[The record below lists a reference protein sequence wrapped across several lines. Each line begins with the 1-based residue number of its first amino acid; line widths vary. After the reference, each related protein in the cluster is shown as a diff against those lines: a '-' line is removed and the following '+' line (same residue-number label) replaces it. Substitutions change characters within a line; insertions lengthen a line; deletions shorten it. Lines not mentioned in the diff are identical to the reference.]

1 MMWVHNMGNRK
12 REEVIDDIIDAVLL
26 ENPISQKDLWK
37 RLKIAAVTV
46 KGWLH
51 IIEKVQALPK
61 LKFAI
66 RDNDVMIY
74 LEDEN
79 LTIDARMESAMAFL
93 EQGVKPEA
101 EVAED

>member
-1 MMWVHNMGNRK
+1 MWVHSMGNRK

-26 ENPISQKDLWK
+26 ENPISQKDLCK

-61 LKFAI
+61 LEFAI
-66 RDNDVMIY
+66 RDDDRMVY
-74 LEDEN
+74 LNKD
-79 LTIDARMESAMAFL
+79 LTIEARMESAMAFL
-93 EQGVKPEA
+93 EQGIEPEA
-101 EVAED
+101 EVAKD

>member
-1 MMWVHNMGNRK
+1 MGNRK

-26 ENPISQKDLWK
+26 ENPISQKDLCK
-37 RLKIAAVTV
+37 RLKVAAVTV

-61 LKFAI
+61 LVSVVK
-66 RDNDVMIY
+66 DDDVMVC
-74 LEDEN
+74 LDDD
-79 LTIDARMESAMAFL
+79 LTIEARMENAMAFL
-93 EQGVKPEA
+93 KQGVEPKA

>member
-1 MMWVHNMGNRK
+1 MTWVHSMGNRK

-26 ENPISQKDLWK
+26 ENPISQRDLCK

-61 LKFAI
+61 LEFAVK
-66 RDNDVMIY
+66 DDDVIVH
-74 LEDEN
+74 LDSS
-79 LTIDARMESAMAFL
+79 LTIEARMESAMAFL
-93 EQGVKPEA
+93 EQGKEPEV